1 MERKL
6 PEHFEAFKSD
16 FPEVHEAYQK
26 LGEACHEEGPLDEVT
41 RRLIKLGMAIAMGSE
56 GAVHAQVRR
65 ALKEGITE
73 DQLKHVAILAIPT
86 IGFPRAMAALTWIK
100 DLL

>member
-1 MERKL
+1 MAQKL
-6 PEHFEAFKSD
+6 PEHFEAFKTEFSD
-16 FPEVHEAYQK
+16 VYEAYQK

-41 RRLIKLGMAIAMGSE
+41 RRLVKLGMAVAMGSE

-65 ALKEGITE
+65 ALEEGVSE
-73 DQLKHVAILAIPT
+73 DQLKHVAILAIPS

>member
-1 MERKL
+1 MAQKL
-6 PEHFEAFKSD
+6 PEHFEAFKSE
-16 FPEVHEAYQK
+16 FPEVYEAYRK
-26 LGEACHEEGPLDEVT
+26 LGEACHEEGPLDETT
-41 RRLIKLGMAIAMGSE
+41 RRLVKLAMAIAMGSE

-65 ALKEGITE
+65 ALEEGITE
-73 DQLKHVAILAIPT
+73 DQMKQVAILAIPT